1 MVYPERRLNL
11 FDATMIVSGAIIGA
25 GIFINPAESARFLE
39 SSSQVLLVWALAG
52 VIAFLGGL
60 CFAELGSLFLHSGG
74 QYIYFEK
81 AFSPATGFLFGW
93 TLFTTIQ
100 TGAIAAVA
108 MTCAR
113 FLATFIPLSEK
124 GSVFAAAA
132 IIWFLS
138 FVNFLGIRP
147 GSLVQN
153 IFTVLKIA
161 SLAGLVVVCFLLR
174 PPPGAAFAFG
184 PLFPSGF
191 NLSLGR
197 NLGLALM
204 PALFSYGGWQN
215 LNFVAG
221 EVRNPKRTL
230 PLAIMA
236 GVSLVVVVYI
246 LTNLVYVSTLPFAVI
261 KSSNRVAADAGQA
274 LLGSTGSRLIAAAIV
289 ISTFGITNVFILT
302 GPRVYQAMAQQ
313 GAFLSLARRL
323 HPRYQSPYFSI
334 FLQSAWASI
343 LLFTNTY
350 SQLLQ
355 YVTFGDWIF
364 FGLAAL
370 ALIVLRRRLPPQ
382 PDAYR
387 VWLYPFIPVLFALIS
402 IAVVLNVF
410 MASPQKSLLGTGI
423 ILGGL
428 PLYALTKKKNNREK
442 SDEN

>member
-1 MVYPERRLNL
+1 MVSPERRLTL

-39 SSSQVLLVWALAG
+39 TSSELLFVWALAG
-52 VIAFLGGL
+52 VIAFIGGL
-60 CFAELGSLFLHSGG
+60 CFAELGSLFVHSGG
-74 QYIYFEK
+74 QYLYFEK
-81 AFSPATGFLFGW
+81 AFSPAVGFLFGW

-124 GSVFAAAA
+124 GSVLVAAA

-138 FVNFLGIRP
+138 FVNFLGIKP

-153 IFTVLKIA
+153 IFTVLKLA
-161 SLAGLVVVCFLLR
+161 SLAGLVIVCFFFR
-174 PPPGAAFAFG
+174 PQPRAVLPLG
-184 PLFPSGF
+184 PLFPSGLNF
-191 NLSLGR
+191 FLLR

-221 EVRNPKRTL
+221 EVRNPRRTL

-236 GVSLVVVVYI
+236 GVSLVVGVYI
-246 LTNLVYVSTLPFAVI
+246 LTNLVYVSALPFEAI
-261 KSSNRVAADAGQA
+261 KGSTRVAADAAYA
-274 LLGSTGSRLIAAAIV
+274 LLGPIGSRLIAAAIV

-302 GPRVYQAMAQQ
+302 GPRVYQAMARE
-313 GAFLSLARRL
+313 GAFLPLAGRV

-334 FLQSAWASI
+334 FLQSAWASA

-364 FGLAAL
+364 FGLAAV
-370 ALIVLRRRLPPQ
+370 ALIVLRHRLPSR
-382 PDAYR
+382 PDTYR
-387 VWLYPFIPVLFALIS
+387 VWLYPFIPAVFALVS
-402 IAVVLNVF
+402 FAVVLNVF
-410 MASPQKSLLGTGI
+410 VASPVKSLLGTGI

-428 PLYALTKKKNNREK
+428 PLYALTKRKSNREMC
-442 SDEN
+442 DEN